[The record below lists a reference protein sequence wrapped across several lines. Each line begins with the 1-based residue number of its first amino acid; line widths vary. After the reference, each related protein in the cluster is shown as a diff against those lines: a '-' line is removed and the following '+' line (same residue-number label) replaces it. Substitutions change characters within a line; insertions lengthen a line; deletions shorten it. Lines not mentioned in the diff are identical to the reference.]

1 MYNHISKTDRKLNK
15 SREWIYN
22 EYVVKGR
29 KREEV
34 ARECGLTLAG
44 FKSALSKYNIQKPK
58 LEISI
63 QELEQL
69 LREGNSV
76 EEIARRLNCSET
88 SIYRRMAANNLTIN
102 YIPDYKQYDNRN
114 DELICSLYLDGC
126 SPENI
131 GKELGISRTSVKNH
145 LVHCGIHLRSYS
157 EAQWN
162 YNNKIL
168 PKEFEDYNIMYD
180 LYIVQKRSKKELGIK
195 FNTDAGVIDRILRN
209 LNIPVR
215 GVSETQI
222 GQRIGNLHPNWQGGI
237 TPLLLRL
244 RTAFE
249 VQLRPKAIERD
260 NHTCQLCESTD
271 NICVHH
277 VRPLKEIVDEICS
290 EHPTLDIINDV
301 NQLYT
306 IIIKDTRFTDLN
318 NLITCCKNCHL
329 YTLHGYR
336 RSN

>member
-1 MYNHISKTDRKLNK
+1 MYNRVSRTDRRLNK

-44 FKSALSKYNIQKPK
+44 FKSALVKYNIKKPK

-69 LREGNSV
+69 LQEGNSV
-76 EEIARRLNCSET
+76 EEIARRLSCSET
-88 SIYRRMAANNLTIN
+88 SIYRRMNSNNLTIN
-102 YIPDYKQYDNRN
+102 YIPDYNQYDSSH
-114 DELICSLYLDGC
+114 DKLICSLYLDGC
-126 SPENI
+126 SPEDI
-131 GKELGISRTSVKNH
+131 GKELGVSRTSVKNH
-145 LVHCGIHLRSYS
+145 LVHCGIPLRSYS

-162 YNNKIL
+162 YNNKVL
-168 PKEFEDYNIMYD
+168 PKEFDDYDTMYD
-180 LYIVQKRSKKELGIK
+180 LYIVQKMTKKELGVK
-195 FNTDAGVIDRILRN
+195 FNTDAGVIDRVLKK

-215 GVSETQI
+215 GVSETQT
-222 GQRIGNLHPNWQGGI
+222 GQRTGELYPNWQGGK
-237 TPLLLRL
+237 TSLLARL

-249 VQLRPKAIERD
+249 VQLIPKVKERD
-260 NHTCQLCESTD
+260 NHTCQLCGSTND
-271 NICVHH
+271 LCVHH
-277 VRPLKEIVDEICS
+277 IRPLKEILNEICS
-290 EHPTLDIINDV
+290 EHPELDIVEDV

-306 IIIKDTRFTDLN
+306 IIVKDSRFLDLN
-318 NLITCCKNCHL
+318 NLITCCKECHL
-329 YTLHGYR
+329 YTLYGYR